1 MMQCNRVCG
10 TSLRG
15 SSAEISS
22 LSIVAD
28 LQSATRVPDTRG
40 GELCE
45 RLFSRAPGAES
56 FSRLQ
61 SASTDG
67 AEVWHIGASLKG
79 LCKKMSA
86 FSGLGIPALAVA
98 GLVSKYS

>member
-1 MMQCNRVCG
+1 MRDLK
-10 TSLRG
+10 S
-15 SSAEISS
+15 
-22 LSIVAD
+22 SIVGD
-28 LQSATRVPDTRG
+28 LQSAARVPDTRG

-45 RLFSRAPGAES
+45 RLSLHVPGADS